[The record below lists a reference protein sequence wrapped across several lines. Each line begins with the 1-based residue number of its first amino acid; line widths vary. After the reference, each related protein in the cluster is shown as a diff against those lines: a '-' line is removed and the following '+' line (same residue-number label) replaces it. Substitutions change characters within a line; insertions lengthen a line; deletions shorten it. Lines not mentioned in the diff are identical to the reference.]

1 MLIGQ
6 KKKVFFANFG
16 HSRGSGP
23 TMSIVHEHRGVF
35 ANMESSL
42 WKTNPP
48 NLLHLITTL
57 RATEWTLRRIEQ
69 ICPGHDDLF

>member
-1 MLIGQ
+1 
-6 KKKVFFANFG
+6 
-16 HSRGSGP
+16 
-23 TMSIVHEHRGVF
+23 MSIVHEHRGVF